1 MTVDLYFFNFC
12 FKLYFPAH
20 YHLVY
25 AIIYAMVCLWFVY
38 GLFMICL
45 WFEEN
50 PKVAAVFKK
59 RSVTVRLHLSC

>member
-38 GLFMICL
+38 DLFMV
-45 WFEEN
+45 WGKPE
-50 PKVAAVFKK
+50 
-59 RSVTVRLHLSC
+59 SCCCF